1 MSCPLAKTPLAPVRA
16 GCEWVV
22 VEMGDTSGI
31 FWAASAVFDKSGAL
45 VCGGLELGWDVDS
58 ASCCIVMG
66 IGATLDDRTGASGGW
81 GDGVASG
88 RDAVAS
94 GRAGNCSRG
103 STETLTG
110 SFAGVID
117 ADVERAGT
125 NAGAFGTGA
134 EFMESVQP

>member
-1 MSCPLAKTPLAPVRA
+1 V
-16 GCEWVV
+16 
-22 VEMGDTSGI
+22 
-31 FWAASAVFDKSGAL
+31 ASAVFDESGAI
-45 VCGGLELGWDVDS
+45 VCGGLELDRGVGS
-58 ASCCIVMG
+58 ACCCIVMG
-66 IGATLDDRTGASGGW
+66 IGVTRDESAGASVGR

-94 GRAGNCSRG
+94 GRADNCSRG

-134 EFMESVQP
+134 EFMESVQPCCIAMRRTLDISCGALTTVGISGFQ